1 FISPLHTPEWAA
13 AARETLD
20 VRGDGGTGWSR
31 AWKVLFWA
39 RLHDGD
45 RALEILRQLFRPAFG
60 RDGKV
65 YAGTYPNLF
74 CAHPPFQIDG
84 NFGGAAGIAE
94 MLLQSH
100 DGFIHLL
107 PALPDTWKTG
117 EIKGLKARGNV
128 TVDFK
133 WRDGQVYDYKIR
145 GEKGQRLK
153 IWVNGVTKEIVL

>member
-1 FISPLHTPEWAA
+1 
-13 AARETLD
+13 
-20 VRGDGGTGWSR
+20 VRGDEGTGWSR

-60 RDGKV
+60 EDGKV
-65 YAGTYPNLF
+65 HAGTYPNLF

-100 DGFIHLL
+100 DGVIHLL
-107 PALPDTWKTG
+107 PALPELWNEG
-117 EIKGLKARGNV
+117 EVKGLKARGNV

-133 WRDGQVYDYKIR
+133 WRNGKVYNYNIR
-145 GEKGQRLK
+145 GAKGQQVEVRL
-153 IWVNGVTKEIVL
+153 NGRTETVRL